1 MDEPALPCRPSIVVF
16 LPGHSLEDLPEDLPE
31 HEAAAVLEAWTAAW
45 HPAVLAAAAGP
56 PDWASVELPWR
67 REGDI
72 IGIVPAGFAEAFAAG
87 AAAPPDP
94 KQQFLQAEESPA
106 LAGRLLTALGV
117 VADGS
122 ASQHEAWQDEIVQD
136 FFALGLA
143 TLLGQRLAR
152 RMRAGA
158 GADLEQAGFSGIV
171 QAAATAWQT
180 VDEQATRDR
189 LGEAFGCL
197 EVIRD
202 HFYPVECWCLDLI
215 LLSPTTINE
224 LPAELSQATPAAVL
238 ADPETVSCLKALPP
252 TIYGQ
257 LQQRLAAGTLSA
269 VGSLSA
275 EIPLALSP
283 PERIACELEVVRQDW
298 QDTLGVAP
306 AIYAQQAGPVAP
318 LLPQL
323 LSQSGYSGVLWAS
336 FDGRQ
341 LPDPAASRFRW
352 QDAADGIDAVRPR
365 LFDGRRATAVLALPV
380 TLGDAMDHDH
390 TVVLMACHHAGTA
403 SPWFDMFRRL
413 ASWTNLFG
421 RFCTPE
427 TFLEET
433 DHLAETVRFDRDAF
447 PVRMTPLTSL
457 PVREGLEAAEP
468 LATQVSQLV
477 AEAQAVVQA
486 RREVA
491 KALSA
496 AGCSSPAAASS
507 QPQPTTPAS
516 QRNAPGWLGSWWP
529 FRQPQENELTLS
541 ANGLQVRLHQG
552 TGGIVSLRRGPNGRN
567 RLSQQLAICWPDSKV
582 RNGWQAPPPAY
593 STMVADSIDR
603 VAGTLVS
610 RGHLVD
616 SQGQHLAAF
625 VQRVCLAPDIQAV
638 FLEGTVDLTTPVA
651 ALAGG
656 DPDPWSRFLACR
668 FAWNEND
675 FCDVERTVQTQLV
688 ATERQ
693 RICSPWLVSLSSEGG
708 GLARGSG
715 AQGADAHASR
725 LQLFSAGLPWH
736 LRSSPHTLD
745 TLLSTDLTARQLTY
759 RLAIGIDLS
768 LAVERAACWAAT
780 GSLAVE
786 TLPLQL
792 PSGVRLVAAEQCGN
806 EEGLVGLRLRLLE
819 SLGRRQMLRLSCG
832 QSVCRARRCGDSAG
846 RHREQTSVVVV
857 GDAVEYSLTPYEWV
871 DLEIWFGN
879 DHHP

>member
-1 MDEPALPCRPSIVVF
+1 
-16 LPGHSLEDLPEDLPE
+16 PE

-72 IGIVPAGFAEAFAAG
+72 VGVVPAGFAEAFAAG

-94 KQQFLQAEESPA
+94 KQQFMQAEESPA

-143 TLLGQRLAR
+143 MLLGQRLAR

-158 GADLEQAGFSGIV
+158 ESDLEQAGFSGIV

-180 VDEQATRDR
+180 ADEQATRDR

-224 LPAELSQATPAAVL
+224 LPVELSQATPAAVL
-238 ADPETVSCLKALPP
+238 ADPETVSCLKTLPP

-257 LQQRLAAGTLSA
+257 LQQRLSAGTLSV

-283 PERIACELEVVRQDW
+283 PERIARELAAVRQDW

-352 QDAADGIDAVRPR
+352 QDAANGIDAVRPR
-365 LFDGRRATAVLALPV
+365 LFDGRRAAAVLALPV

-403 SPWFDMFRRL
+403 SPWFDMLRRL

-477 AEAQAVVQA
+477 AEAQAVVQT
-486 RREVA
+486 RREAA

-507 QPQPTTPAS
+507 QPQPHQAGWGRGGLSVSRRKTNSRYLRTACRCGS
-516 QRNAPGWLGSWWP
+516 IKAPVALSHFAVGPTGETVCRSNWP
-529 FRQPQENELTLS
+529 FAGLIAQSAMAGRLLRPPIPPWSLTALIGLTEHLS
-541 ANGLQVRLHQG
+541 AVVIWL
-552 TGGIVSLRRGPNGRN
+552 IRRDN
-567 RLSQQLAICWPDSKV
+567 I
-582 RNGWQAPPPAY
+582 
-593 STMVADSIDR
+593 
-603 VAGTLVS
+603 S
-610 RGHLVD
+610 RPL
-616 SQGQHLAAF
+616 
-625 VQRVCLAPDIQAV
+625 C
-638 FLEGTVDLTTPVA
+638 
-651 ALAGG
+651 
-656 DPDPWSRFLACR
+656 
-668 FAWNEND
+668 
-675 FCDVERTVQTQLV
+675 
-688 ATERQ
+688 
-693 RICSPWLVSLSSEGG
+693 
-708 GLARGSG
+708 RGSVW
-715 AQGADAHASR
+715 
-725 LQLFSAGLPWH
+725 LPTFR
-736 LRSSPHTLD
+736 RSS
-745 TLLSTDLTARQLTY
+745 SKERLT
-759 RLAIGIDLS
+759 
-768 LAVERAACWAAT
+768 
-780 GSLAVE
+780 
-786 TLPLQL
+786 
-792 PSGVRLVAAEQCGN
+792 
-806 EEGLVGLRLRLLE
+806 
-819 SLGRRQMLRLSCG
+819 
-832 QSVCRARRCGDSAG
+832 
-846 RHREQTSVVVV
+846 
-857 GDAVEYSLTPYEWV
+857 
-871 DLEIWFGN
+871 
-879 DHHP
+879 